1 MQGDG
6 RLVASGKLDKPRY
19 TGLFDAFSK
28 IKAAEGMEV
37 IDVLEAHKDDD
48 AAVAPGSVNFRGWMS
63 VNLVGPTVGV

>member
-1 MQGDG
+1 MRPPR
-6 RLVASGKLDKPRY
+6 RLVG
-19 TGLFDAFSK
+19 AFGCDG
-28 IKAAEGMEV
+28 ILPEVEQLVKAAEGMEV